1 MIKYILTAIYVLFTT
16 GGLVCLKLGGNSLG
30 LSLKNGLNF
39 KIGYITLLGFILYIG
54 SFLMWQ
60 KLLATYD
67 LSYIVPIT
75 TGIVQ
80 VVVLLASYFI
90 FRESISLTNFIGI
103 VFVIVGVILIS
114 IKN

>member
-1 MIKYILTAIYVLFTT
+1 MIKYLLTGIYVLFTT

-30 LSLKNGLNF
+30 LSLKNGISF

-80 VVVLLASYFI
+80 IVVLIASYFI
-90 FRESISLTNFIGI
+90 FHETITITNLIGI
-103 VFVIVGVILIS
+103 IFVIVGIILIS
-114 IKN
+114 IKK

>member
-1 MIKYILTAIYVLFTT
+1 MIKYLLTGIYVLFPT

-30 LSLKNGLNF
+30 LSFKSGISF

-60 KLLATYD
+60 KLLTTYD

-80 VVVLLASYFI
+80 IVVLIASYFI
-90 FRESISLTNFIGI
+90 FHETITITNLIGI
-103 VFVIVGVILIS
+103 VFVTIGIVLIS
-114 IKN
+114 IKS

>member
-1 MIKYILTAIYVLFTT
+1 MIKYILTALYVLLTT
-16 GGLVCLKLGGNSLG
+16 GGLVCLKLGGNSLS
-30 LSLKNGLNF
+30 LSLKNNIGF
-39 KIGYITLLGFILYIG
+39 KIGYVTLLGFILYIG
-54 SFLMWQ
+54 SFLLWQ

-90 FRESISLTNFIGI
+90 FHESISLINLVGI
-103 VFVIVGVILIS
+103 TFVIVGIILIS
-114 IKN
+114 IKQ

>member
-1 MIKYILTAIYVLFTT
+1 MIKYILTAVYVLFTT
-16 GGLVCLKLGGNSLG
+16 GGLVCLKLGGSSLG
-30 LSLKNGLNF
+30 LSFKSGINF

-60 KLLATYD
+60 KLLTTYD

-90 FRESISLTNFIGI
+90 FKETITLTNLIGIIFVIIGI
-103 VFVIVGVILIS
+103 VLIS
-114 IKN
+114 LKK

>member
-1 MIKYILTAIYVLFTT
+1 MIKYILTAIYIVITT
-16 GGLVCLKLGGNSLG
+16 GGLVCLKIGGNSLG
-30 LSLKNGLNF
+30 LSLKNGISF
-39 KIGYITLLGFILYIG
+39 KLGYITCLGFILYIG

-80 VVVLLASYFI
+80 VIILILSYVI
-90 FRESISLTNFIGI
+90 FKENINTINLIGISLVIIGI
-103 VFVIVGVILIS
+103 VLIS
-114 IKN
+114 IKS

>member
-1 MIKYILTAIYVLFTT
+1 MIKYILTAVYVLFTT
-16 GGLVCLKLGGNSLG
+16 GGLVCLKLGGDLN
-30 LSLKNGLNF
+30 LSLKTGINF

-60 KLLATYD
+60 KLLTTYD

-80 VVVLLASYFI
+80 VVVLLVSYFI
-90 FRESISLTNFIGI
+90 FKEAITLTNLTGI
-103 VFVIVGVILIS
+103 IFVIVGIILIS
-114 IKN
+114 IKK